1 MPWVFDPSLYLR
13 WSFQSTN
20 TNTFHTQHYPWK
32 RTINS
37 SFDTIASND
46 GDYRTTMAESGT
58 TTQDLSELLRSMTTS
73 TTIERFDD
81 HDPAAPLTSGQSS
94 VNTATGTVIPM
105 SHESN
110 LPRLPQTSSVPTS
123 ISRSYK
129 IWGIPTHTFCQV
141 FSDRIVVGVTQL
153 QKRKEKVSSGHIGS
167 WVYCQASR
175 SQIDPKQVDYELSTL
190 LGGGAGS
197 KNKGQANEKEIYARR
212 IAERLL
218 EKKSLPG
225 GSERIVLLLG
235 ISLLPIPPSESIER
249 FKVLVEVLVEL
260 VEEALRIVLG
270 WKIWTLNQPFQISN
284 QTRSTIYQI
293 SEFCLARLDT
303 KMYACTHR
311 WLVGTHARHRV
322 RIDRCLLEMEKV
334 VFLVLSLNVSRVS
347 MRQG

>member
-1 MPWVFDPSLYLR
+1 M
-13 WSFQSTN
+13 T
-20 TNTFHTQHYPWK
+20 
-32 RTINS
+32 
-37 SFDTIASND
+37 
-46 GDYRTTMAESGT
+46 ESEA

-81 HDPAAPLTSGQSS
+81 HEPASSLAGGQSS
-94 VNTATGTVIPM
+94 VNSEPNTAIPV
-105 SHESN
+105 SQEDN
-110 LPRLPQTSSVPTS
+110 VPKLPQTSSIPAS

-190 LGGGAGS
+190 LGGGTGS
-197 KNKGQANEKEIYARR
+197 KNQSQVNEKEIYARR

-235 ISLLPIPPSESIER
+235 ISLLPIPPSDSIER

-260 VEEALRIVLG
+260 VEEALGIVLG
-270 WKIWTLNQPFQISN
+270 WNRKKYPRHSN
-284 QTRSTIYQI
+284 F
-293 SEFCLARLDT
+293 EF
-303 KMYACTHR
+303 
-311 WLVGTHARHRV
+311 
-322 RIDRCLLEMEKV
+322 
-334 VFLVLSLNVSRVS
+334 
-347 MRQG
+347 